1 MKETLEKRWLVNI
14 AAIREM
20 LERNGINIRWI
31 EKEKQLGDIL
41 TKSRASSKILWD
53 VLSSSKMNEL

>member
-1 MKETLEKRWLVNI
+1 MKETLEKCWLVNI

-20 LERNGINIRWI
+20 FERNGINIRWI

-53 VLSSSKMNEL
+53 GLSSSKMNEL